1 MTFVLGLSG
10 SLRKG
15 SYTTALLRAATRNL
29 PHDVRMEIADI
40 SSLPLYNRDLEAG
53 GVLPDAVR
61 DFRAHCTTADA
72 FLFAIPEATF
82 GMPGP
87 LKNALDWTFRNQAIT
102 DKNAMSG
109 KVCAVIGVGTV
120 DQPQFYFPRIKE
132 WAQSMNMIT
141 LDRTIYVNKNSVSL
155 QAFDIKGKV
164 VDPEIQ
170 KNLKALIQEMAETA
184 RKTQKH

>member
-15 SYTTALLRAATRNL
+15 SYTTALLRAASRNL
-29 PHDVRMEIADI
+29 PEGVRMEIADI
-40 SSLPLYNRDLEAG
+40 STLPLYNRDLEVG
-53 GVLPDAVR
+53 GRVPDSVR
-61 DFRAHCTTADA
+61 AFRDYCTTADA

-82 GMPGP
+82 GIPGP
-87 LKNALDWTFRNQAIT
+87 LKNALDWTFRNQIIT
-102 DKNAMSG
+102 DKNTMSG

-120 DQPQFYFPRIKE
+120 DQPQYYFPRIKE

-141 LDRTIYVNKNSVSL
+141 LDRTVYVNKNSVSL
-155 QAFDIKGKV
+155 QAFDVKGKV

-170 KNLKALIQEMAETA
+170 KNLKALIQEMAETS
-184 RKTQKH
+184 RKTHKH